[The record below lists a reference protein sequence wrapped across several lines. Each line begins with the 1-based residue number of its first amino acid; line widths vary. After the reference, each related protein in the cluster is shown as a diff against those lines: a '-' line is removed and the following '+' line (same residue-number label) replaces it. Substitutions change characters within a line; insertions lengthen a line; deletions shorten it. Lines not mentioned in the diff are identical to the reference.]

1 MLDLITFEKII
12 YYCAITLLMNNTNGK
27 LLLINLIMLLSVT
40 FTMRASTN
48 MLMTV
53 VPVFTKYV
61 IDADVLFVGLTAT
74 LYGIG
79 AMISNVLIN
88 GRINIEKTPRV
99 IAFFL
104 LVMTVGIFFYVLSN
118 NIYEV
123 LILSTVT
130 GLSMGVVQPL
140 LMTVTN
146 VIAPKDKR
154 DKYIAA
160 YTASLS
166 LSLIF
171 GVIMEGLIVSS
182 INIRYAF
189 LIFLFISLASTVLM
203 FSLSTKIKMNLK
215 KRDRLTFK
223 EIIKK
228 ASYSLK
234 QGKVLFALFGNIAY
248 AFPFILLITYGSI
261 MGKEYNG
268 INPDIFFYLLALFYG
283 VSFTARLILSFKSVK
298 NHEVLMYASFAATII
313 GYLLL
318 GIDAGIVMFI
328 GALLIL
334 GFPHG
339 AIYPTASYYI
349 ASSVDIEDL
358 NVVYSVFV
366 LIMDIIAF
374 MIPFAF
380 GLISTLYNIRM
391 AIYITAIPMILLLM
405 ASVLFNVRDN
415 RAIKKSA
422 VAQKN

>member
-1 MLDLITFEKII
+1 
-12 YYCAITLLMNNTNGK
+12 MNNTNGK

-61 IDADVLFVGLTAT
+61 INADVFFVGLTAT

-79 AMISNVLIN
+79 AMIANVLIN
-88 GRINIEKTPRV
+88 GRINIEKTPKI
-99 IAFFL
+99 IALFL
-104 LVMTVGIFFYVLSN
+104 SIMTLGIFFYILSN

-123 LILSTVT
+123 LILSAIT

-146 VIAPKDKR
+146 IIAPPDKR
-154 DKYIAA
+154 DRYIAA

-171 GVIMEGLIVSS
+171 GVVLEGLIVSS
-182 INIRYAF
+182 INVRYAF
-189 LIFLFISLASTVLM
+189 VIFMFISLASTILM
-203 FSLSTKIKMNLK
+203 FSLSTKIKMNI
-215 KRDRLTFK
+215 KRRSHLTFK
-223 EIIKK
+223 EIISK

-261 MGKEYNG
+261 MGKEYYG
-268 INPDIFFYLLALFYG
+268 INPDIFLYLLALFFS
-283 VSFTARLILSFKSVK
+283 VSFTARLILSFKKVK
-298 NHEVLMYASFAATII
+298 NHEILMYASFAATVL
-313 GYLLL
+313 GYLML
-318 GIDAGIVMFI
+318 GLDAGIVVFI
-328 GALLIL
+328 MSLLIL

-339 AIYPTASYYI
+339 SIYPTASYYI
-349 ASSVDIEDL
+349 ANSVGIEDL

-366 LIMDIIAF
+366 LIMDFIVF
-374 MIPFAF
+374 LIPFAF
-380 GLISTLYNIRM
+380 GLISTLYSIRI
-391 AIYITAIPMILLLM
+391 AIYITAVPMVFLLLV
-405 ASVLFNVRDN
+405 SVYFNAKDN
-415 RAIKKSA
+415 KSIRNKKVIA
-422 VAQKN
+422 VQKN

>member
-1 MLDLITFEKII
+1 
-12 YYCAITLLMNNTNGK
+12 MNNTNNK
-27 LLLINLIMLLSVT
+27 LLLINLIMLLSVA
-40 FTMRASTN
+40 FTMRTSTN

-61 IDADVLFVGLTAT
+61 INADVFFVGLTAT

-79 AMISNVLIN
+79 AMVANVLIN
-88 GRINIEKTPRV
+88 GRINIEKTPRT
-99 IAFFL
+99 IAL
-104 LVMTVGIFFYVLSN
+104 LLLIMTVGIFFYLLSN

-146 VIAPKDKR
+146 VIAPPGKR

-171 GVIMEGLIVSS
+171 GVVMEGLITSS
-182 INIRYAF
+182 INVRYAF
-189 LIFLFISLASTVLM
+189 LIFLFISLLSTVLM
-203 FSLSTKIKMNLK
+203 FTLSTRIKMNM
-215 KRDRLTFK
+215 KRKNRLTFK
-223 EIIKK
+223 EILGK
-228 ASYSLK
+228 ASHSLK

-268 INPDIFFYLLALFYG
+268 INPDIFFYLLALFYS
-283 VSFTARLILSFKSVK
+283 VSFLTRLVLSVKNVK
-298 NHEVLMYASFAATII
+298 NHEILMYTSFAATII

-318 GIDAGIVMFI
+318 GIDAGIIMFI
-328 GALLIL
+328 GSLLIL

-339 AIYPTASYYI
+339 SIYPTASYYI
-349 ASSVDIEDL
+349 ASSVELEDL
-358 NVVYSVFV
+358 NVVYSVFI
-366 LIMDIIAF
+366 LIMDVIIF
-374 MIPFAF
+374 LIPFVF
-380 GLISTLYNIRM
+380 GIISTIYSIRI
-391 AIYITAIPMILLLM
+391 AIYLTAVPMVLLLLT
-405 ASVLFNVRDN
+405 SVFFNIKDN
-415 RAIKKSA
+415 KAIKKTA
-422 VAQKN
+422 VTQ